1 MIFDRRVIFCVALVQ
16 QVAIRAEDFEP
27 YDVITESDVLA
38 SACRFKAHSE
48 NPDAGEFVFGARAA
62 FSAGTIVTPH
72 MLELCGQVAADRI
85 VSAGARGAGTAAG
98 TAVAGTGSAAA
109 GTRGAGTAAGTAGTG
124 SAAAG
129 TAAAP
134 PRGKSSV
141 DELD

>member
-1 MIFDRRVIFCVALVQ
+1 MVFLIFDRRVIFCVALVQ

-85 VSAGARGAGTAAG
+85 VSAGARGAGGGGAG
-98 TAVAGTGSAAA
+98 YTGECGGGDSGGAAA
-109 GTRGAGTAAGTAGTG
+109 GQVLGR
-124 SAAAG
+124 
-129 TAAAP
+129 
-134 PRGKSSV
+134 
-141 DELD
+141 

>member
-98 TAVAGTGSAAA
+98 TAGAGTGI
-109 GTRGAGTAAGTAGTG
+109 TG